1 MKIAVCDDDRIS
13 REQIVSLIK
22 EQEPDIEV
30 ITFETWEDMFVSKES
45 FAVSFLDV
53 EMKPKS
59 GMGVTQHIREEQKKR
74 DNGKSIV
81 IFVTEECEH
90 MEKAYEMRAFHYLL
104 KPIDEKKF
112 RTVFKR
118 VLKEV
123 SAKTKRKK
131 RNKQEI
137 IINLESNQIIFDQ
150 KTLTEAIVNAYQI
163 VEEQKMK
170 KKIEEEEKVKKEWNK
185 AIGKKEYP
193 ENEKWYLKSL
203 HNVRNNLVILWNLFF
218 FEPKN
223 VRDLRATLTLMKV
236 SVMGIFGL
244 CKLCLYSISI
254 IMIYTVFQNRV
265 NMLPN
270 IAMAFATWLFAR
282 VFRIAS
288 FEIDKMEDG
297 NLLIAIF
304 SGCISFVAMAIALI
318 TIFIG

>member
-30 ITFETWEDMFVSKES
+30 ITFETWKDMFDSKES

-53 EMKPKS
+53 EMNQKS
-59 GMGVTQHIREEQKKR
+59 GIDVAKHIREEQKKR
-74 DNGKSIV
+74 DKNKSIIV
-81 IFVTEECEH
+81 FVTWECEH
-90 MEKAYEMRAFHYLL
+90 IEKAFHYLL

-123 SAKTKRKK
+123 STKRKK

-170 KKIEEEEKVKKEWNK
+170 KKLEAEEKAKKEWHK
-185 AIGKKEYP
+185 TIGKKEYP
-193 ENEKWYLKSL
+193 EDEKWYLKHL
-203 HNVRNNLVILWNLFF
+203 HIVRNNLVVLWNLLF

-223 VRDLRATLTLMKV
+223 VRDLRTTLALMKV

-244 CKLCLYSISI
+244 CKWCLYSISV

-265 NMLPN
+265 NMIPN
-270 IAMAFATWLFAR
+270 IVMAFATWLFAR

-288 FEIDKMEDG
+288 FEIDKMDDG

-304 SGCISFVAMAIALI
+304 SGCISFVAMVIALL
-318 TIFIG
+318 TIFVG